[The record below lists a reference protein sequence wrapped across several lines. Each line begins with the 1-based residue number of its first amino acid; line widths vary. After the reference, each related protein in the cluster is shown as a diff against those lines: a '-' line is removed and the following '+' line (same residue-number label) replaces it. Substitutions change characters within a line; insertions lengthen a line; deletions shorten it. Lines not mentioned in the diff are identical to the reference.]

1 MSDAPRRLRFLSY
14 AVNGGGVGHLV
25 RQVAIQRW
33 LRRLCAFA
41 GTKSE
46 HWFLTTSEADTLC
59 FHEGFSAFKLPSKT
73 IVEDAGLDKAAYI
86 AMAKQWVWSSLTLL
100 RPDGLLVDTF
110 PNGSFHELANALD
123 VVDKKVLVL
132 RPVKQPFARR
142 AAYQSLVQLYD
153 RVVVPEHEDD
163 EPGLLDELGLPS
175 ARVSFVGPVMRSE
188 KSDQHSRAQARARL
202 GVVDDSDDDVEGGVA
217 GAGAAARR
225 RAVVVVTG
233 GGGGDR
239 GIDAFFDACARA
251 LAGQHVHI
259 VWAAGPLFRG
269 APRRGPHETFFVGH
283 DLAEHLAGV
292 DVAICAAGFNT
303 IHELLHAGVPT
314 VVVPQDKIAD
324 DQAARAARYAARG
337 ALLASSAA
345 TLAADV
351 DAVLT
356 DAARR
361 QALTVGAR
369 RAVPENHARD
379 AAAAVLSLW
388 MTPSVLRA
396 ACASLDDAVLS
407 ALGAAPA
414 LGRGPAISVGDV
426 VDLAVALQAHGDRAA
441 LDSDAVLAAATLS
454 TSTSTPPLTLVKVI
468 EQLKKKVRV
477 DDAAALV
484 QRLLEAP
491 AFAGQ
496 PVSVLALVSALVPER
511 GLDGAVVV
519 DAVID
524 AADRAASAGKDAAAL
539 ARALPSVVVPPAFA
553 HASTNLARL
562 RAAAAALSSSTSTTT
577 TTATSTTTTTG
588 RA

>member
-123 VVDKKVLVL
+123 VVDKKILVL

-188 KSDQHSRAQARARL
+188 KSDQHPRAEARARL
-202 GVVDDSDDDVEGGVA
+202 GVVDDDADVAALRPEAAGQRPHPQPLSMQHGEGGVA
-217 GAGAAARR
+217 TSAAARP

-239 GIDAFFDACARA
+239 GVDAFFDVCARA
-251 LAGQHVHI
+251 LRGKHVHI

-269 APRRGPHETFFVGH
+269 PPRRGPHETFFVGH

-292 DVAICAAGFNT
+292 DVAVCAAGFNT

-314 VVVPQDKIAD
+314 VVVPQEKIAD
-324 DQAARAARYAARG
+324 DQSARAARYAARG
-337 ALLASSAA
+337 ALVASSAD
-345 TLAADV
+345 TLAVDV

-356 DAARR
+356 AAPLPR
-361 QALTVGAR
+361 
-369 RAVPENHARD
+369 E
-379 AAAAVLSLW
+379 
-388 MTPSVLRA
+388 PSVR
-396 ACASLDDAVLS
+396 CQKTT
-407 ALGAAPA
+407 PK
-414 LGRGPAISVGDV
+414 
-426 VDLAVALQAHGDRAA
+426 
-441 LDSDAVLAAATLS
+441 
-454 TSTSTPPLTLVKVI
+454 TPP
-468 EQLKKKVRV
+468 
-477 DDAAALV
+477 
-484 QRLLEAP
+484 
-491 AFAGQ
+491 
-496 PVSVLALVSALVPER
+496 
-511 GLDGAVVV
+511 
-519 DAVID
+519 
-524 AADRAASAGKDAAAL
+524 
-539 ARALPSVVVPPAFA
+539 PPC
-553 HASTNLARL
+553 SRC
-562 RAAAAALSSSTSTTT
+562 
-577 TTATSTTTTTG
+577 G
-588 RA
+588 